1 MLNEKAATRKSSRLL
16 RSTPFRL
23 ALAFGLLFIL
33 AFLVAGIITYQLL
46 KRDLAQALDDSVRET
61 YSLVASTYSPAD
73 REDLIAAVA
82 TYARLNN
89 AEDSIFLL
97 AGEKGKL
104 LAGNVSLFAAEDGL
118 STVEAGDIGQKGDD
132 RMRILAGTVGG
143 DRLIVGESFAETEDL
158 EHIALMSFGWASGGI
173 VILACGGGAFLA
185 ARAQRRLDGIERA
198 MSDVSAGNLARRIPL
213 EGKGDD
219 IDVVATHMN
228 QALDRLSALVEGMRQ
243 VSADI
248 AHDLK
253 MPLNRLKLTVEQ
265 AIEQGGRGEDV
276 RTLLLDAREE
286 SDRINATFEALLRI
300 SQIEAGARKARF
312 RPVDLSDIITSV
324 AEIYGSV
331 AEDNGQSLEFTARPA
346 APCMVNG
353 DRELLVQLFVNLVE
367 NAINHCPPMTKITLA
382 LQADDHGFSAG
393 VCDDGPGIPEAES
406 ELVFRRLYRLDKS
419 RTTSGSGL
427 GLSLV
432 KAIADLH
439 AARITLTDRHP
450 GLGITLL
457 FPSQSQA

>member
-1 MLNEKAATRKSSRLL
+1 MLKKNWRLW

-33 AFLVAGIITYQLL
+33 AFMVADIITYQLL
-46 KRDLAQALDDSVRET
+46 KRDLAEALDDSVRDT
-61 YSLVASTYSPAD
+61 YSVVASASSSEQE
-73 REDLIAAVA
+73 EDFVASVA

-89 AEDSIFLL
+89 PEDSIFLL
-97 AGEKGKL
+97 VNEKGER
-104 LAGNVSLFAAEDGL
+104 LAGNVSLFTAKDGL
-118 STVEAGDIGQKGDD
+118 STVQAGDIGVKGDD
-132 RMRILAGTVGG
+132 RIRIQAGTVSGN
-143 DRLIVGESFAETEDL
+143 RLIVGESYSDTDDL
-158 EHIALMSFGWASGGI
+158 ERIALMSFVWASGVI
-173 VILACGGGAFLA
+173 VILACGGGAFFA

-198 MSDVSAGNLARRIPL
+198 MSDVSGGDLARRIPL
-213 EGKGDD
+213 EGNGDD

-253 MPLNRLKLTVEQ
+253 TPLNRLKMTVEQ
-265 AIEQGGRGEDV
+265 AIDQGGRGEDV
-276 RTLLLDAREE
+276 QTLLIDAREE

-312 RPVDLSDIITSV
+312 RPVDISDIMGSV
-324 AEIYGSV
+324 AEIYSSV
-331 AEDNGQSLEFTARPA
+331 AEDNGQSLDFTTRPA
-346 APCMVNG
+346 SPCMVNG
-353 DRELLVQLFVNLVE
+353 DRELLTQLFVNLVE
-367 NAINHCPPMTKITLA
+367 NAINHCPPMTGITLA
-382 LQADDHGFSAG
+382 LRADDDGFSAD
-393 VCDDGPGIPEAES
+393 VSDDGPGIPEAER

-419 RTTSGSGL
+419 RTTTGSGL

-439 AARITLTDRHP
+439 AADITLADRHP
-450 GLGITLL
+450 GLGVTLL
-457 FPSQSQA
+457 FPAQYQG

>member
-1 MLNEKAATRKSSRLL
+1 MLKKNWRLW

-33 AFLVAGIITYQLL
+33 AFMVADIITYQLL
-46 KRDLAQALDDSVRET
+46 KRDLAEALDDSVRDT
-61 YSLVASTYSPAD
+61 YSVVASTSSSEEA
-73 REDLIAAVA
+73 EDFVASVA

-89 AEDSIFLL
+89 PEDSIFLL
-97 AGEKGKL
+97 VNEKGER
-104 LAGNVSLFAAEDGL
+104 LAGNVSLFTAKDGL
-118 STVEAGDIGQKGDD
+118 STVQAGDIGVKGDD
-132 RMRILAGTVGG
+132 RIRIQAGTVSGN
-143 DRLIVGESFAETEDL
+143 RLIVGESYSDTDDL
-158 EHIALMSFGWASGGI
+158 ERIALMSFVWASGVI
-173 VILACGGGAFLA
+173 VILACGGGAFFA

-198 MSDVSAGNLARRIPL
+198 MSDVSGGDLARRIPL
-213 EGKGDD
+213 EGNGDD

-253 MPLNRLKLTVEQ
+253 TPLNRLKMTVEQ
-265 AIEQGGRGEDV
+265 AIDQGGRGEDV
-276 RTLLLDAREE
+276 QTLLIDAREE

-312 RPVDLSDIITSV
+312 RPVDISDIMGSV
-324 AEIYGSV
+324 AEIYSSV
-331 AEDNGQSLEFTARPA
+331 AEDNGQSLDFTTRPA
-346 APCMVNG
+346 SPCMVNG
-353 DRELLVQLFVNLVE
+353 DRELLTQLFVNLVE
-367 NAINHCPPMTKITLA
+367 NAINHCPPMTRITLA
-382 LQADDHGFSAG
+382 LRADDDGFSAD
-393 VCDDGPGIPEAES
+393 VSDDGPGIPEAER

-419 RTTSGSGL
+419 RTTTGSGL

-439 AARITLTDRHP
+439 AADITLADRHP
-450 GLGITLL
+450 GLGVTLL
-457 FPSQSQA
+457 FPAQYQG

>member
-1 MLNEKAATRKSSRLL
+1 MLKNSRLW

-33 AFLVAGIITYQLL
+33 AFMVADIITYQLL
-46 KRDLAQALDDSVRET
+46 KRDLAEALDDSVRDT
-61 YSLVASTYSPAD
+61 YSVVASTSSSEEA
-73 REDLIAAVA
+73 EDFVAAVA
-82 TYARLNN
+82 TYARLNSP
-89 AEDSIFLL
+89 EDSIFLL
-97 AGEKGKL
+97 VNEKGER
-104 LAGNVSLFAAEDGL
+104 LAGNVSLFTAKDGL
-118 STVEAGDIGQKGDD
+118 STVEAGDIGVRGDD
-132 RMRILAGTVGG
+132 RIRIQAGTVSGN
-143 DRLIVGESFAETEDL
+143 RLIVGESYSDTDDL
-158 EHIALMSFGWASGGI
+158 ERIALMSFVWASGII
-173 VILACGGGAFLA
+173 VILACGGGAFFA

-198 MSDVSAGNLARRIPL
+198 MSDVSAGDLARRIPL
-213 EGKGDD
+213 EGNGDD
-219 IDVVATHMN
+219 IDVVATQMN

-253 MPLNRLKLTVEQ
+253 TPLNRLKMTVEQ
-265 AIEQGGRGEDV
+265 AIDQGGRGEDIQ
-276 RTLLLDAREE
+276 TLLIDAREE

-312 RPVDLSDIITSV
+312 RPVDIRDIMASV
-324 AEIYGSV
+324 AEIYGGV
-331 AEDNGQSLEFTARPA
+331 AEDNGQSLDFTARPA
-346 APCMVNG
+346 SPCMVNG
-353 DRELLVQLFVNLVE
+353 DRELLTQLFVNLVE
-367 NAINHCPPMTKITLA
+367 NAINHCPPMTRITLA
-382 LQADDHGFSAG
+382 LQAGDDGFAAG
-393 VCDDGPGIPEAES
+393 VSDDGPGIPEAER

-450 GLGITLL
+450 GLGVTLD
-457 FPSQSQA
+457 FPARYQG

>member
-1 MLNEKAATRKSSRLL
+1 MLKKNWRLW

-33 AFLVAGIITYQLL
+33 AFMVADIITYQLL
-46 KRDLAQALDDSVRET
+46 KRDLAEALDDSVRDT
-61 YSLVASTYSPAD
+61 YSVVASTSSSEEA
-73 REDLIAAVA
+73 EDFVASVA

-89 AEDSIFLL
+89 PEDSIFLL
-97 AGEKGKL
+97 VNEKGER
-104 LAGNVSLFAAEDGL
+104 LAGNVSLFTAKDGL
-118 STVEAGDIGQKGDD
+118 STVQAGDIGVKGDD
-132 RMRILAGTVGG
+132 RIRIQAGTVSGN
-143 DRLIVGESFAETEDL
+143 RLIVGESYSDTDDL
-158 EHIALMSFGWASGGI
+158 ERIALMSFVWASGVI
-173 VILACGGGAFLA
+173 VILACGGGAFFA

-198 MSDVSAGNLARRIPL
+198 MSDVSGGDLARRIPL
-213 EGKGDD
+213 EGNGDD

-253 MPLNRLKLTVEQ
+253 TPLNRLKMTVEQ

-276 RTLLLDAREE
+276 QTLLIDAREE

-312 RPVDLSDIITSV
+312 RPFDISDIMGSV
-324 AEIYGSV
+324 AEIYSSV
-331 AEDNGQSLEFTARPA
+331 AEDNGQSLDFTTRPA
-346 APCMVNG
+346 SPCMVNG
-353 DRELLVQLFVNLVE
+353 DRELLTQLFVNLVE
-367 NAINHCPPMTKITLA
+367 NAINHCPPMTRITLA
-382 LQADDHGFSAG
+382 LRAENDGFSASIS
-393 VCDDGPGIPEAES
+393 DDGPGIPEAER

-439 AARITLTDRHP
+439 AANITLTDRHP

-457 FPSQSQA
+457 FPAQYQG

>member
-1 MLNEKAATRKSSRLL
+1 MLKKNWRLW

-33 AFLVAGIITYQLL
+33 AFMVADIITYQLL
-46 KRDLAQALDDSVRET
+46 KRDLAEALDDSVRDT
-61 YSLVASTYSPAD
+61 YSVVASTSSSEEA
-73 REDLIAAVA
+73 EDFVASVA

-89 AEDSIFLL
+89 PEDSIFLL
-97 AGEKGKL
+97 VNEKGER
-104 LAGNVSLFAAEDGL
+104 LAGNVSLFTAKDGL
-118 STVEAGDIGQKGDD
+118 STVQAGDIGVKGDD
-132 RMRILAGTVGG
+132 RIRIQAGTVSGN
-143 DRLIVGESFAETEDL
+143 RLIVGESYSDTDDL
-158 EHIALMSFGWASGGI
+158 ERIALMSFVWASGVI
-173 VILACGGGAFLA
+173 VILACGGGAFFA

-198 MSDVSAGNLARRIPL
+198 MSDVSAGDLTRRIPL
-213 EGKGDD
+213 EGNGDD

-253 MPLNRLKLTVEQ
+253 TPLNRLKMTVEQ

-276 RTLLLDAREE
+276 QTLLIDAREE

-312 RPVDLSDIITSV
+312 RPVDISDIMGSV
-324 AEIYGSV
+324 AEIYSSV
-331 AEDNGQSLEFTARPA
+331 AEDNGQSLDFTTRPA
-346 APCMVNG
+346 SPCMVNG
-353 DRELLVQLFVNLVE
+353 DRELLTQLFVNLVE
-367 NAINHCPPMTKITLA
+367 NAINHCPPMTRITLA
-382 LQADDHGFSAG
+382 LRADDDGFSAD
-393 VCDDGPGIPEAES
+393 VSDDGPGIPEAER

-419 RTTSGSGL
+419 RTTTGSGL

-439 AARITLTDRHP
+439 AADITLADRHP
-450 GLGITLL
+450 GLGVTLL
-457 FPSQSQA
+457 FPAQYQG

>member
-1 MLNEKAATRKSSRLL
+1 MLKKNWRLW

-33 AFLVAGIITYQLL
+33 AFMVADIITYQLL
-46 KRDLAQALDDSVRET
+46 KRDLAEALDDSVRDT
-61 YSLVASTYSPAD
+61 YSVVASTSSSEEA
-73 REDLIAAVA
+73 EDFVASVA

-89 AEDSIFLL
+89 PEDSIFLL
-97 AGEKGKL
+97 VNEKGER
-104 LAGNVSLFAAEDGL
+104 LAGNVSLFTAKDGL
-118 STVEAGDIGQKGDD
+118 STVQAGDIGVKGDD
-132 RMRILAGTVGG
+132 RIRIQAGTVSGN
-143 DRLIVGESFAETEDL
+143 RLIVGESYSDTDDL
-158 EHIALMSFGWASGGI
+158 ERIALMSFVWASGVI
-173 VILACGGGAFLA
+173 VILACGGGAFFA

-198 MSDVSAGNLARRIPL
+198 MSDVSAGDLARRIPL
-213 EGKGDD
+213 EGNGDD

-253 MPLNRLKLTVEQ
+253 TPLNRLKMTVEQ

-276 RTLLLDAREE
+276 QTLLIDAREE

-312 RPVDLSDIITSV
+312 RPVDISDIMGSV
-324 AEIYGSV
+324 AEIYSSV
-331 AEDNGQSLEFTARPA
+331 AEDNGQSLDFTTRPA
-346 APCMVNG
+346 SPCMVNG
-353 DRELLVQLFVNLVE
+353 DRELLTQLFVNLVE
-367 NAINHCPPMTKITLA
+367 NAINHCPPMTRITLA
-382 LQADDHGFSAG
+382 LRAEDDGFSASIS
-393 VCDDGPGIPEAES
+393 DDGPGIPEAER

-419 RTTSGSGL
+419 RTTTGSGL

-439 AARITLTDRHP
+439 AANITLADRHP
-450 GLGITLL
+450 GLDVTLL
-457 FPSQSQA
+457 FPAQDQG